1 MSGGPN
7 STPNKMPELPEVEA
21 VRLAL
26 VESGIVESRIT
37 GVTLNYAKAV
47 LKPSAAE
54 FVDRVRGRVVLD
66 AARRAK
72 YLYFPLDEGALVVH
86 LRMTGNLK
94 IEAPAEPVERVPTA
108 VFSLS
113 TGREMRFYDR
123 RRLGKL
129 WLVDDVETLF
139 ACLGPEPLGPE
150 FTADWLK
157 DRLSSRN
164 APIKPLLMEQDIAAG
179 VSNIYADEALFCARI
194 HPSRSASKLT
204 DEEVGR
210 LHACIVDILQ
220 RAVGVLAPLI
230 SGGASP
236 TLSETGHEALRVPRR
251 VDQPCSNC
259 STPVKRLVI
268 RGRSAYFCG
277 VCQG

>member
-1 MSGGPN
+1 
-7 STPNKMPELPEVEA
+7 MPELPEVEA

-26 VESGIVESRIT
+26 VEAGLVEARST
-37 GVTLNYAKAV
+37 GVTLNYTKAV
-47 LKPSAAE
+47 LKPSADE
-54 FVDRVRGRVVLD
+54 FVDRMRGRVVLD
-66 AARRAK
+66 ARRRAK
-72 YLYFPLDEGALVVH
+72 YLHFPLDEGALVVH

-94 IEAPAEPVERVPTA
+94 IEATEEPAERVPTA

-113 TGREMRFYDR
+113 TGGEMRFYDR

-129 WLVDDVETLF
+129 WFVEDVEPLF
-139 ACLGPEPLGPE
+139 AGLGPEPLGPD

-157 DRLSSRN
+157 ARLSSRN

-179 VSNIYADEALFCARI
+179 VGNIYADEALFCARI
-194 HPSRSASKLT
+194 HPNRSASKLE
-204 DEEVGR
+204 DEEIGR
-210 LHACIVDILQ
+210 LHTCIVEILQ

-251 VDQPCSNC
+251 ADEPCSNC
-259 STPVKRLVI
+259 GKPVNRLVI

>member
-1 MSGGPN
+1 
-7 STPNKMPELPEVEA
+7 MPELPEVEA

-26 VESGIVESRIT
+26 VEAGIVESRIT
-37 GVTLNYAKAV
+37 GVTLNYPKAV
-47 LKPSAAE
+47 LEPSAAE
-54 FVDRVRGRVVLD
+54 FVDRLRDRVVLD
-66 AARRAK
+66 AGRRAK
-72 YLYFPLDEGALVVH
+72 YLYFPLDKGALVVH

-94 IEAPAEPVERVPTA
+94 IEAEEESAERVPTA

-113 TGREMRFYDR
+113 TGGEMRFYDR
-123 RRLGKL
+123 RHLGKL
-129 WLVDDVETLF
+129 WLVEDVEPLF
-139 ACLGPEPLGPE
+139 GGLGPEPLGPD

-179 VSNIYADEALFCARI
+179 VGNIYADEALFCARI
-194 HPSRSASKLT
+194 HPNRSASKLA

-210 LHACIVDILQ
+210 LQACIVEVLQ

-230 SGGASP
+230 TGGASP

-251 VDQPCSNC
+251 VDEPCSKC
-259 STPVKRLVI
+259 GKPVKRLVI
-268 RGRSAYFCG
+268 RGRSAYFCSA
-277 VCQG
+277 CQG

>member
-1 MSGGPN
+1 
-7 STPNKMPELPEVEA
+7 MPELPEVEA

-26 VESGIVESRIT
+26 VEAGIVESRIT
-37 GVTLNYAKAV
+37 SVILNYPKAV
-47 LKPSAAE
+47 LEPSADE
-54 FVDRVRGRVVLD
+54 FVDSLRGRVVLD
-66 AARRAK
+66 AGRRAK
-72 YLYFPLDEGALVVH
+72 YLYFPLDEGVLVVH

-94 IEAPAEPVERVPTA
+94 MEAVEEPAERVPTA

-113 TGREMRFYDR
+113 TDGEMRFYDG

-129 WLVDDVETLF
+129 WLVEDVEPLF
-139 ACLGPEPLGPE
+139 AGLGPEPLGPD
-150 FTADWLK
+150 FTAGWLK
-157 DRLSSRN
+157 GRLSSRK

-179 VSNIYADEALFCARI
+179 VGNIYADEALFCARI
-194 HPSRSASKLT
+194 HPNRSASNLR
-204 DEEVGR
+204 DEEVIR

-220 RAVGVLAPLI
+220 RAVGVLTPLI

-251 VDQPCSNC
+251 ADEPCSNC
-259 STPVKRLVI
+259 GKPVKRLVI